1 MPKHKLMS
9 METTQVVLSGLAG
22 AARGATLTSA
32 ASIASGA
39 ALVSKPV
46 TIPILFWEVAV
57 GTSTAVA
64 AGTVGMFALGG
75 AALGFGGAALF
86 RHLRNKR
93 IHREFAELTGE
104 IKGNSKPHHGT

>member
-1 MPKHKLMS
+1 MPKRKLMN
-9 METTQVVLSGLAG
+9 MDAAQVIFSGLTGATRG
-22 AARGATLTSA
+22 AALSSA

-64 AGTVGMFALGG
+64 ASTVGMFALGG

-93 IHREFAELTGE
+93 IHREFAELAGE
-104 IKGNSKPHHGT
+104 VEGTPGQHLGK

>member
-1 MPKHKLMS
+1 MPNRKLMN
-9 METTQVVLSGLAG
+9 MDVAQVILSGLAG
-22 AARGATLTSA
+22 ATRGAALSSA

-75 AALGFGGAALF
+75 AAVGFGGAAVF
-86 RHLRNKR
+86 RHFRNKR
-93 IHREFAELTGE
+93 IHREFADLTGE
-104 IKGNSKPHHGT
+104 IKGTPK